1 MRLLFEAYRMHNI
14 LPDEIYSKE
23 ARIKKTILAFQRYEL
38 ELEHKADKARKGAK

>member
-1 MRLLFEAYRMHNI
+1 MRLLFEAYRMHDI

-38 ELEHKADKARKGAK
+38 ELEHKAREGAT